1 MKKYLC
7 VVLFAILSFALEA
20 ENVLH
25 VMPFTTQ
32 KGVTLDPL
40 SDASPMVI
48 SMNNAKTLTGIQFD
62 ILLPEGIEIVENG
75 ISPYMNNDLTPSTN
89 RLPYTMGKWGP
100 VFKHTIDMKTQS
112 DGYERVMISSN
123 DNTEINGT
131 SGQLL
136 EIFFSTAS
144 NMPSGVYPI
153 YIKEVT
159 LTVSG
164 SEELETASFTS
175 SYVVIDNDGN
185 SNPLETA
192 AHVDL
197 SGMTGYIPSFVVNQ
211 LNTDIASNESLKS
224 LNLSGTSFENL
235 GAALNVPNN
244 NDLLWYTSDKASL
257 NRTFTAGNWST
268 VCLPFTLETITVN
281 TLLTN
286 GCVVKGM
293 TSYKS
298 SEKTVTFDDVNTMST
313 GVPYL
318 FKCSDL
324 KTKPFEN
331 IDITNPEA
339 ISTGPHNVTDNN
351 LTFIGT
357 YELATPSSTGSRTIY
372 GYKDNQFVKVES
384 GSGKVQPFRAYME
397 LAGGVGTRGFI
408 SIDGLDDATG
418 INEIVVPDAE
428 KTTPIYDLQGR
439 KVDGNYHSRGILI
452 QNGKKIIKK

>member
-1 MKKYLC
+1 MKKLFFLLYLTFIG
-7 VVLFAILSFALEA
+7 VVSHAEDVVQIIPFQTIAGVTANNNQTFSIALTNTTGVWGA
-20 ENVLH
+20 EFYLYLPDGMEIVYDDEEEEYMVENNTRCPKKLQTTLVYNSTNKYYKF
-25 VMPFTTQ
+25 VMYNSTNTKVIESGSGEIVSVTFTTNNAMVD
-32 KGVTLDPL
+32 GIYEIYVRSTVL
-40 SDASPMVI
+40 SDVDSKSI
-48 SMNNAKTLTGIQFD
+48 D
-62 ILLPEGIEIVENG
+62 
-75 ISPYMNNDLTPSTN
+75 TPA
-89 RLPYTMGKWGP
+89 
-100 VFKHTIDMKTQS
+100 
-112 DGYERVMISSN
+112 E
-123 DNTEINGT
+123 
-131 SGQLL
+131 
-136 EIFFSTAS
+136 
-144 NMPSGVYPI
+144 
-153 YIKEVT
+153 
-159 LTVSG
+159 
-164 SEELETASFTS
+164 TS

-185 SNPLETA
+185 SNPLA
-192 AHVDL
+192 KNAHVDL

-211 LNTDIASNESLKS
+211 LNTDIASNTSLKS

-257 NRTFTAGNWST
+257 NRTFNVGNWST

-281 TLLTN
+281 TLLNN
-286 GCVVKGM
+286 GCAVKGM
-293 TSYKS
+293 TSYDS

-339 ISTGPHNVTDNN
+339 IRTGPHNVTDNN
-351 LTFIGT
+351 LTFKGT
-357 YELATPSSTGSRTIY
+357 YELDELSSTGLITIY

-384 GSGKVQPFRAYME
+384 GQSGKVQPFRAYME
-397 LAGGVGTRGFI
+397 LSGGVGTRGFI

-439 KVDGNYHSRGILI
+439 KVNGNYHSRGILI

>member
-1 MKKYLC
+1 M
-7 VVLFAILSFALEA
+7 ILSSMLLNA
-20 ENVLH
+20 EDIISVKPLK
-25 VMPFTTQ
+25 TTA
-32 KGVTLDPL
+32 GVKE
-40 SDASPMVI
+40 SEYKYIEI
-48 SMNNAKTLTGIQFD
+48 SMSNSSFDVANLQFD
-62 ILLPEGIEIVENG
+62 LKLPQG
-75 ISPYMNNDLTPSTN
+75 MNLTSITGFTE
-89 RLPYTMGKWGP
+89 RIPYTNNPFSGKTYDFSVQSNLQESGYTRYVFIPGGEMRPIQMGSG
-100 VFKHTIDMKTQS
+100 TILMIIYTTDNDM
-112 DGYERVMISSN
+112 E
-123 DNTEINGT
+123 
-131 SGQLL
+131 
-136 EIFFSTAS
+136 
-144 NMPSGVYPI
+144 PGVYPI
-153 YIKEVT
+153 SLRNVELDKSVTESIKVDD
-159 LTVSG
+159 
-164 SEELETASFTS
+164 AS
-175 SYVVIDNDGN
+175 SYVVIGN
-185 SNPLETA
+185 TNPLSTD

-281 TLLTN
+281 TLLNN
-286 GCVVKGM
+286 GCAVKGM
-293 TSYKS
+293 TGYDSVQQ
-298 SEKTVTFDDVNTMST
+298 EVTFGDVNTMST

-339 ISTGPHNVTDNN
+339 ISTGPYNVTDNN
-351 LTFIGT
+351 LTFKGT
-357 YELATPSSTGSRTIY
+357 YELVELSPTGSTIY
-372 GYKDNQFVKVES
+372 GYKENQFVKVVS
-384 GSGKVQPFRAYME
+384 GNSVKVQPFRAYME
-397 LAGGVGTRGFI
+397 LAGVVGGTRGFI

>member
-1 MKKYLC
+1 MKKIVLVYLFIIIG
-7 VVLFAILSFALEA
+7 LANSFA
-20 ENVLH
+20 ENV
-25 VMPFTTQ
+25 VQVTPFVTT
-32 KGVTLDPL
+32 KGISG
-40 SDASPMVI
+40 SDEVFYIEMTNSIDVWALEFKLYLPDGMQI
-48 SMNNAKTLTGIQFD
+48 ATTDEEFD
-62 ILLPEGIEIVENG
+62 IYPDENTGRVPKSKKGSYFEVTANYVESGGYYKIVL
-75 ISPYMNNDLTPSTN
+75 YTTTN
-89 RLPYTMGKWGP
+89 RVIEAGSGTIIEVYYTTEGSM
-100 VFKHTIDMKTQS
+100 
-112 DGYERVMISSN
+112 SN
-123 DNTEINGT
+123 
-131 SGQLL
+131 
-136 EIFFSTAS
+136 
-144 NMPSGVYPI
+144 GVYPI
-153 YIKEVT
+153 YVNDALFSDIDSHGTYPPAE
-159 LTVSG
+159 
-164 SEELETASFTS
+164 TS

-185 SNPLETA
+185 SNPLA
-192 AHVDL
+192 KNAHVDL
-197 SGMTGYIPSFVVNQ
+197 SGMTGYIPSFVVDQ
-211 LNTDIASNESLKS
+211 LNDDIESNTSLKS

-244 NDLLWYTSDKASL
+244 KDLLWYTSDKASL

-268 VCLPFTLETITVN
+268 VCLPFTLEAITVN

-286 GCVVKGM
+286 GCAVKGM
-293 TSYKS
+293 TSYDS

-351 LTFIGT
+351 LTFKGT
-357 YELATPSSTGSRTIY
+357 YELDELSSTGLITIY

-384 GSGKVQPFRAYME
+384 GQSGKVQPFRAYME
-397 LAGGVGTRGFI
+397 LAGGVLTRGFI

>member
-1 MKKYLC
+1 MKQMKRILLLLFITLSIAGYGED
-7 VVLFAILSFALEA
+7 VLQVIPVKTKAGVAYGDNKKLEISLSNTFDVANL
-20 ENVLH
+20 
-25 VMPFTTQ
+25 
-32 KGVTLDPL
+32 
-40 SDASPMVI
+40 
-48 SMNNAKTLTGIQFD
+48 QFD
-62 ILLPEGIEIVENG
+62 ILIPEG
-75 ISPYMNNDLTPSTN
+75 MTFRNNYITFTTRAQIWDEEEEDYINLFT
-89 RLPYTMGKWGP
+89 
-100 VFKHTIDMKTQS
+100 V
-112 DGYERVMISSN
+112 SSN
-123 DNTEINGT
+123 KLSSGYTRYVFTPTGKGKILSGTGTIMEIPYKTDN
-131 SGQLL
+131 S
-136 EIFFSTAS
+136 
-144 NMPSGVYPI
+144 MPDGIYPI
-153 YIKEVT
+153 VMYNIRLDKSVT
-159 LTVSG
+159 ETVVI
-164 SEELETASFTS
+164 EYAS
-175 SYVVIDNDGN
+175 SYVAIGE
-185 SNPLETA
+185 SNPLSTDT
-192 AHVDL
+192 HVDL

-211 LNTDIASNESLKS
+211 LNTDIASNTNLKS

-235 GAALNVPNN
+235 GAELDVPNN
-244 NDLLWYTSDKASL
+244 KDLLWYTSDKASL

-281 TLLTN
+281 TLLNN

-293 TSYKS
+293 TSYDS

-351 LTFIGT
+351 LTFKGT
-357 YELATPSSTGSRTIY
+357 YELVEPSSTGLITIY
-372 GYKDNQFVKVES
+372 GYKDNQFVKVKS
-384 GSGKVQPFRAYME
+384 GESGKVQPFRAYME

>member
-1 MKKYLC
+1 MRK
-7 VVLFAILSFALEA
+7 ILLLLILIASTTIYASVNDVIQIHPRITTSNIHGDDYEEFLEIEMQNTFDVA
-20 ENVLH
+20 NL
-25 VMPFTTQ
+25 
-32 KGVTLDPL
+32 
-40 SDASPMVI
+40 
-48 SMNNAKTLTGIQFD
+48 QFD
-62 ILLPEGIEIVENG
+62 LLLPEAAGMT
-75 ISPYMNNDLTPSTN
+75 YYDYTFDLDNYDARVYHYKKGKETAWGFSVSTN
-89 RLPYTMGKWGP
+89 KLANGYTRFVFTP
-100 VFKHTIDMKTQS
+100 VADKEGNLHKIDAGEGVFMQI
-112 DGYERVMISSN
+112 Y
-123 DNTEINGT
+123 
-131 SGQLL
+131 
-136 EIFFSTAS
+136 FSTTS
-144 NMPSGVYPI
+144 DMSPGIYPI
-153 YIKEVT
+153 LMSNIRLDKSVT
-159 LTVSG
+159 ETVVI
-164 SEELETASFTS
+164 EQAS
-175 SYVVIDNDGN
+175 SYVAIGN
-185 SNPLETA
+185 SNPLATA

-244 NDLLWYTSDKASL
+244 NNDLLWYTSDKASL

-286 GCVVKGM
+286 GCAVKGM
-293 TSYKS
+293 TRYNF

-351 LTFIGT
+351 LTFKGT
-357 YELATPSSTGSRTIY
+357 YELDEPSSTGLITIY
-372 GYKDNQFVKVES
+372 GYKNNQFVKVES
-384 GSGKVQPFRAYME
+384 GQSGKVQPFRAYME

>member
-1 MKKYLC
+1 MNRFLLILC
-7 VVLFAILSFALEA
+7 LTCSLNRMYSEDIIQIVPFAATANIVSGD
-20 ENVLH
+20 
-25 VMPFTTQ
+25 
-32 KGVTLDPL
+32 KVTFDVNMIN
-40 SDASPMVI
+40 SSKEVRA
-48 SMNNAKTLTGIQFD
+48 IQFTFY
-62 ILLPEGIEIVENG
+62 LPEGMAVAKTKSGNCVAPTKSDRFFDEDDEEDYYSITLRETDAEKREYMVIANPS
-75 ISPYMNNDLTPSTN
+75 ISNT
-89 RLPYTMGKWGP
+89 K
-100 VFKHTIDMKTQS
+100 
-112 DGYERVMISSN
+112 IS
-123 DNTEINGT
+123 GT
-131 SGQLL
+131 SGVLMSIRFTT
-136 EIFFSTAS
+136 EENIAD
-144 NMPSGVYPI
+144 GCYPI
-153 YIKEVT
+153 IMKDIIFS
-159 LTVSG
+159 LTDKSKY
-164 SEELETASFTS
+164 TAPDAS
-175 SYVVIDNDGN
+175 SYVAIGE
-185 SNPLETA
+185 SNPLSTA

-211 LNTDIASNESLKS
+211 LNTDIASNTSLKS

-257 NRTFTAGNWST
+257 NRTFSAGKWST
-268 VCLPFTLETITVN
+268 VCLPFALETITVN
-281 TLLTN
+281 TLLNN
-286 GCVVKGM
+286 GCAVKGM
-293 TSYKS
+293 TRYDP

-339 ISTGPHNVTDNN
+339 ISKGPRNVTVNN
-351 LTFIGT
+351 LTFKGT
-357 YELATPSSTGSRTIY
+357 YELYKPSSTDLITIY
-372 GYKDNQFVKVES
+372 GYKNNQFVKVES
-384 GSGKVQPFRAYME
+384 GESGKVQPFRAYME

>member
-1 MKKYLC
+1 MNMLRNFFLFTIFLISLNGYSEDVISVNPIPGDNNGKKYIEI
-7 VVLFAILSFALEA
+7 VLVNSSFDVANL
-20 ENVLH
+20 
-25 VMPFTTQ
+25 
-32 KGVTLDPL
+32 
-40 SDASPMVI
+40 
-48 SMNNAKTLTGIQFD
+48 QFD
-62 ILLPEGIEIVENG
+62 LKLPEGMNLQG
-75 ISPYMNNDLTPSTN
+75 SPRFTN
-89 RLPYTMGKWGP
+89 RIPYTDDGWG
-100 VFKHTIDMKTQS
+100 DKTYDFQVQS
-112 DGYERVMISSN
+112 NLQESGYTRFLLVPGGEMRPIQKGSGPIMMIIFTTDPGMESN
-123 DNTEINGT
+123 
-131 SGQLL
+131 
-136 EIFFSTAS
+136 
-144 NMPSGVYPI
+144 VYPI
-153 YIKEVT
+153 SLKNVELDKSVTESIKIDEVASYI
-159 LTVSG
+159 S
-164 SEELETASFTS
+164 
-175 SYVVIDNDGN
+175 IGN
-185 SNPLETA
+185 TNPLSTDT
-192 AHVDL
+192 HVDL

-235 GAALNVPNN
+235 GAELDVPNN
-244 NDLLWYTSDKASL
+244 KDLLWYTSDKASL
-257 NRTFTAGNWST
+257 NRTFTAGKWST

-281 TLLTN
+281 TLLNN
-286 GCVVKGM
+286 GCAVKGM
-293 TSYKS
+293 TSYDS

-318 FKCSDL
+318 FKCSEL

-351 LTFIGT
+351 LTFKGT
-357 YELATPSSTGSRTIY
+357 YELVEPSSTGLITIY

-384 GSGKVQPFRAYME
+384 GQSGKVQPFRAYME